1 MFLIVIFFPEM
12 MPNIFFLISHDQLM
26 PNFFFFF
33 KYSHDWPNK
42 WRYKWTLQ
50 YLSTMTSVFLH
61 IMQFCLSWDESI
73 LYHKHI
79 NNFPAKFNWDTHK
92 INQIIFFFFQVYK
105 IVIKQSL
112 ASKIASFVVAWII
125 SRQNTSFIPL
135 ITIMLFLP
143 FPPKKY
149 DLNIISIKLQQKA
162 RYSD

>member
-1 MFLIVIFFPEM
+1 MINWCQIY
-12 MPNIFFLISHDQLM
+12 I
-26 PNFFFFF
+26 FF

-79 NNFPAKFNWDTHK
+79 NNFPAKFNWDTQNK
-92 INQIIFFFFQVYK
+92 SDKFIFFHVYK
-105 IVIKQSL
+105 IVNKQSL
-112 ASKIASFVVAWII
+112 ASKIASFVFAWII
-125 SRQNTSFIPL
+125 SIKQKKKFISL
-135 ITIMLFLP
+135 ITIVLFLP
-143 FPPKKY
+143 FPPFFFY
-149 DLNIISIKLQQKA
+149 LNVISIKLQQKA